1 MHASAAARRRVL
13 NALPCLVRQVYGE
26 SSVGLQEGLQER
38 STLEPT
44 NPYSAAKAGAEMMTK
59 AYITSYNL
67 PCIIT
72 RGNNVYG
79 PHQFPEK
86 LIPKVPSLQSPFY
99 PFPENLIPKVPL
111 LESTSQVLI
120 CSRKS
125 ASPRCRRYC
134 PLLMPL
140 LIRVLECRNPRTP

>member
-1 MHASAAARRRVL
+1 MQFRVSGSHTL
-13 NALPCLVRQVYGE
+13 LVRLQVYGE
-26 SSVGLQEGLQER
+26 ASVGSEVGLHEH

-44 NPYSAAKAGAEMMTK
+44 NPYSAAKAGAEMMVK

-86 LIPKVPSLQSPFY
+86 LIPKVPP
-99 PFPENLIPKVPL
+99 VD
-111 LESTSQVLI
+111 
-120 CSRKS
+120 R
-125 ASPRCRRYC
+125 A
-134 PLLMPL
+134 
-140 LIRVLECRNPRTP
+140 RTPRLSALVCSAEELRPLCCTSLAINFPHFASLYWS

>member
-1 MHASAAARRRVL
+1 M
-13 NALPCLVRQVYGE
+13 YGE
-26 SSVGLQEGLQER
+26 ASVGSEVGLHEH

-44 NPYSAAKAGAEMMTK
+44 NPYSAAKAGAEMMVK

-86 LIPKVPSLQSPFY
+86 LIPKVLSNSLIFHTTPSHQDHVNS
-99 PFPENLIPKVPL
+99 
-111 LESTSQVLI
+111 
-120 CSRKS
+120 
-125 ASPRCRRYC
+125 
-134 PLLMPL
+134 M
-140 LIRVLECRNPRTP
+140 

>member
-1 MHASAAARRRVL
+1 M
-13 NALPCLVRQVYGE
+13 YGE
-26 SSVGLQEGLQER
+26 ASVGSEVGLHEH

-44 NPYSAAKAGAEMMTK
+44 NPYSAAKAGAEMMVK

-86 LIPKVPSLQSPFY
+86 LIPKVPSR
-99 PFPENLIPKVPL
+99 EVPRSHVSKKL
-111 LESTSQVLI
+111 
-120 CSRKS
+120 
-125 ASPRCRRYC
+125 PRVRSCYYR
-134 PLLMPL
+134 M
-140 LIRVLECRNPRTP
+140 